1 MFRGELA
8 GPFHHPPPPPMSDPA
23 AGQALSLPPPPASIG
38 QLRKWLRF
46 LRDLLKEVIEMR
58 LLVWQLRAFCQ
69 GIEFYLKISE
79 SCGKLLHSIGSKLHA
94 HIFTWVWGWDLAL
107 CLGGSDAAGHSSW
120 RLEAMNPHGTERKR
134 KPRVGWG
141 LGQGLRVGE
150 WQS

>member
-1 MFRGELA
+1 
-8 GPFHHPPPPPMSDPA
+8 
-23 AGQALSLPPPPASIG
+23 
-38 QLRKWLRF
+38 
-46 LRDLLKEVIEMR
+46 MR

-94 HIFTWVWGWDLAL
+94 QIFTWVWGWDLAL